1 MFDNPYEWL
10 RQISELVV
18 TSGKFIPDNK
28 DLENLLWLAPRCS
41 FDKATVLEAVKN
53 PESASQLILE
63 MRDRIRTEG
72 KKLTRALVDLYK
84 LTDPEDRERATRIV
98 QEIAK
103 SGLIELHRE
112 EAQNILRGVEGGFI
126 KPDS

>member
-1 MFDNPYEWL
+1 MSD
-10 RQISELVV
+10 LVV
-18 TSGKFIPDNK
+18 TSGKFIPDDD

-41 FDKATVLEAVKN
+41 FDKTTVLEAIKN
-53 PESASQLILE
+53 PESAGQMILE
-63 MRDRIRTEG
+63 MRDRIRAEG

-84 LTDPEDRERATRIV
+84 LTAPEDRERATRIV
-98 QEIAK
+98 QEIAD

-112 EAQNILRGVEGGFI
+112 EAQNILRGVKGGFI